1 MLAKGPASL
10 RSYKE
15 PSGENPMERQGRLRG
30 VVHEGTY
37 PTAPGGQM
45 VGERNHLDCAC
56 AEFPAILQEAL
67 GLPFWRYFRAVFRYD
82 CPFQLWRWL
91 DSAQELS
98 LGLRLAKAKKWRRR
112 AELPGR

>member
-1 MLAKGPASL
+1 MADLSFKSSRHRMRTAIRRRSECTAASCCRSPHSPARTPWSASMLAKGPASL

-45 VGERNHLDCAC
+45 VGERNHLRSEERRVGKEC
-56 AEFPAILQEAL
+56 EA
-67 GLPFWRYFRAVFRYD
+67 
-82 CPFQLWRWL
+82 RW
-91 DSAQELS
+91 A
-98 LGLRLAKAKKWRRR
+98 R
-112 AELPGR
+112 